1 MFQSTMLKRAARLAA
16 PAAAAA
22 ATTVGVVS
30 MTSSNDGDDRNQQ
43 QVRGAALCDDKK
55 DESVLSMLGDIQARV
70 SHDDLFVLWIL
81 SAAYGLDVAMR
92 CDSGSLFARFD

>member
-30 MTSSNDGDDRNQQ
+30 MTSSSGDDRQQ
-43 QVRGAALCDDKK
+43 QVRGVALCEDKK
-55 DESVLSMLGDIQARV
+55 DASVLSMLGDIQARV
-70 SHDDLFVLWIL
+70 SFVMMMSCLGRRNG
-81 SAAYGLDVAMR
+81 YFRNVGV
-92 CDSGSLFARFD
+92 

>member
-22 ATTVGVVS
+22 AATTAGVVS
-30 MTSSNDGDDRNQQ
+30 MTSSNGDDRLKQQQQQ
-43 QVRGAALCDDKK
+43 QVRGVALCDDKK

-70 SHDDLFVLWIL
+70 SYDTMRGLWWL
-81 SAAYGLDVAMR
+81 NR
-92 CDSGSLFARFD
+92 